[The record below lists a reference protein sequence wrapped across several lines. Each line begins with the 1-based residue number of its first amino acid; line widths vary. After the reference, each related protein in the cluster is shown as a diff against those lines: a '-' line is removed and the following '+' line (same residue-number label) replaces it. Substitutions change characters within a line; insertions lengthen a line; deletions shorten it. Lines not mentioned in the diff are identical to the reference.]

1 MGKKT
6 RTTISIFLWKVTSDL
21 SLRVILSLSKDGKAI
36 FSKPVTLRRAQ
47 CDTDNLLMKIY
58 FKLILTLSLTLFLF
72 SCATEKPVNL
82 STAREVVKQY
92 YETGKYDEEL
102 NKVIADAKKEFDK
115 VEFKDNSVVIFDID
129 ETTLNNY
136 GLAEQMGFGY
146 VYELNKKWNAE
157 LKAPAI
163 PQVKE
168 LYDFLLSKGA
178 KVIFLTGRNFYEY
191 EVTYQNL
198 VKEGY
203 TVFDTLITQIGDETK
218 MKARDFKS
226 RKRVW
231 LTEQGYDIVGTVGDQ
246 WTDLEGEHHG
256 IQIKI
261 PNYLYLI
268 ED

>member
-1 MGKKT
+1 
-6 RTTISIFLWKVTSDL
+6 
-21 SLRVILSLSKDGKAI
+21 
-36 FSKPVTLRRAQ
+36 
-47 CDTDNLLMKIY
+47 MKL
-58 FKLILTLSLTLFLF
+58 FLTLFLTLF
-72 SCATEKPVNL
+72 LLSCATEKPVNL
-82 STAREVVKQY
+82 SVAREEVKQY
-92 YETGKYDEEL
+92 YESGKFDEEL
-102 NKVIADAKKEFDK
+102 NKVIKDAKEKFSK
-115 VEFKDNSVVIFDID
+115 VNFKNNSVVIFDVD
-129 ETTLNNY
+129 ETALDNY
-136 GLAEQMGFGY
+136 GLAKEMGFGY
-146 VYELNKKWNAE
+146 VYEMNKKWNAE

-178 KVIFLTGRNFYEY
+178 KIIFLTGRNYYEY
-191 EVTYQNL
+191 DVTYKNL

-218 MKARDFKS
+218 MKALDFKS
-226 RKRVW
+226 SKRIW

-246 WTDLEGEHHG
+246 WTDLEGEYHG

>member
-1 MGKKT
+1 
-6 RTTISIFLWKVTSDL
+6 
-21 SLRVILSLSKDGKAI
+21 
-36 FSKPVTLRRAQ
+36 
-47 CDTDNLLMKIY
+47 MK
-58 FKLILTLSLTLFLF
+58 KLITLNIILTILFF
-72 SCATEKPVNL
+72 SCASEKPVNL
-82 STAREVVKQY
+82 SVAREEVKQY
-92 YETGKYDEEL
+92 YESGKLDEEM
-102 NKVIADAKKEFDK
+102 NKVIKEAKKEFDK
-115 VEFKDNSVVIFDID
+115 VEFKNNSVVIFDVD
-129 ETTLNNY
+129 ETVLDNY

-146 VYELNKKWNAE
+146 VYEMNKKWNAE

-178 KVIFLTGRNFYEY
+178 KIIFLTGRNYYEY

-218 MKARDFKS
+218 MKAKDFKS
-226 RKRVW
+226 GKRVW
-231 LTEQGYDIVGTVGDQ
+231 LTEQGYEIVGTVGDQ
-246 WTDLEGEHHG
+246 GSDLEGEYHG
-256 IQIKI
+256 IQVKI